1 MAFKYVAGGAAL
13 AIAGIVGYAA
23 WNVQAKR
30 TEHRA
35 ITALVG
41 EASGGLAAALKQPGA
56 TQAAQLEAA
65 AATLQSMPTARQRAY
80 AEAADVYLVSA
91 RAIAQRQADITRL
104 SKAASEAR
112 QAFVAHMRSPRGR
125 NDLWMRQATDLQK
138 RMDQAHHELQRVQE
152 ALVQLLLTLPEAEK
166 PLVPFAGATVVT
178 DAALYEAALK
188 RAEEDLKRSAQD
200 ADAARRLR

>member
-1 MAFKYVAGGAAL
+1 MAFKYVAGAAAL

-30 TEHRA
+30 AEHRA

-41 EASGGLAAALKQPGA
+41 EASGGLAAALKRPDPA
-56 TQAAQLEAA
+56 QAAKLQAA
-65 AATLQSMPTARQRAY
+65 AASLQSLSTSRQRAY

-91 RAIAQRQADITRL
+91 RAIAQRQADAARL
-104 SKAASEAR
+104 SRAAGDAR
-112 QAFVAHMRSPRGR
+112 EAFVAHMRAPRGR
-125 NDLWMRQATDLQK
+125 NDLWMRQATELQK

-152 ALVQLLLTLPEAEK
+152 ALVELLRTLPEAEK
-166 PLVPFAGATVVT
+166 PLVPFAGAAVAT
-178 DAALYEAALK
+178 DPALQEAALK
-188 RAEEDLKRSAQD
+188 RAEEDLKRAAQD